1 MLTTRERVRDDRELR
16 ELEELWTAPA
26 ALEPLSARPSL
37 LDRLPFV
44 PGWLVAGGWAVFFL
58 VVIGFEP
65 APEPQMAI
73 PLWADLVF
81 GSMLV
86 LLFTAAFAGRELPRL
101 GFGAATVAGALGMA
115 IAVACQTSG
124 HHMGNWWLFELAAT
138 GALFGAA
145 ATGLVDRLRR

>member
-26 ALEPLSARPSL
+26 ALEPLPARSSL

-44 PGWLVAGGWAVFFL
+44 PGWLVAGGWAIFFL

-65 APEPQMAI
+65 APEPHMAI

-101 GFGAATVAGALGMA
+101 EIGRAHV
-115 IAVACQTSG
+115 
-124 HHMGNWWLFELAAT
+124 
-138 GALFGAA
+138 
-145 ATGLVDRLRR
+145 

>member
-1 MLTTRERVRDDRELR
+1 MLTTRERVRDNRELR
-16 ELEELWTAPA
+16 ELEELWAAPA
-26 ALEPLSARPSL
+26 ALEPLPARASL
-37 LDRLPFV
+37 LDRLPLL
-44 PGWLVAGGWAVFFL
+44 PGWLVAAGWAAFFV

-81 GSMLV
+81 AS
-86 LLFTAAFAGRELPRL
+86 LLGLLLTAAFAGRELPRL
-101 GFGAATVAGALGMA
+101 GFGAATVAGALGMV

-124 HHMGNWWLFELAAT
+124 HHMGNWWLFELGAT

-145 ATGLVDRLRR
+145 ATGLLARLRR